1 MQEERPNRTRVIAIV
16 LIFVAVFGGW
26 YVLSRPGTRRAAEQ
40 TADVFVPAPEEI
52 ERRRGYVEDARCR
65 APTLRR
71 PRARRY
77 RACRVGPP
85 DPPFFWRWVQSTHP
99 TAAAGQ
105 TLQSV

>member
-52 ERRRGYVEDARCR
+52 ERRRGYVEDARLLTDAINER
-65 APTLRR
+65 
-71 PRARRY
+71 
-77 RACRVGPP
+77 
-85 DPPFFWRWVQSTHP
+85 Q
-99 TAAAGQ
+99 
-105 TLQSV
+105 LQAMDHLE